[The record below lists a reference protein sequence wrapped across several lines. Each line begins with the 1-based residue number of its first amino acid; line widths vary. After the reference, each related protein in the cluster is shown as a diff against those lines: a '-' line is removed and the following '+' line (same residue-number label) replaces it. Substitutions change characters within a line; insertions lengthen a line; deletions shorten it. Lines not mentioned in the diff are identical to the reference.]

1 MGSIRARNETRRLF
15 FEFRYRGK
23 RCREQTALEDTPA
36 NRRKMEQVLKKIEAE
51 ITLGQFD
58 YLAYFPNSKTG
69 QKLVA
74 ETVVAAPPTLPPAGS
89 RQLVRTEATDEDVD
103 CPTFDD
109 FAKQWLME
117 NEVRWRKS
125 TLELQQSFLSRHL
138 IPAFGERKVNS
149 ITKAEV
155 LSFRSKLAKVP
166 GHHDKLLSAKTIN
179 EIVGSLK
186 AILDE
191 AADRYEFTSPTERIK
206 RLKVQKKD
214 IHPFSLEQVRLI
226 LENVREDY
234 HCYMTVRFFTGMRS
248 GELHGLKWKYID
260 FERRQILIRETFTK
274 GRVEYTKTDGS
285 QREIRMS
292 EAVYMALKKQ
302 EAATRRVSEY
312 VFCNRLG
319 QPLDNKNF
327 TDRVWYP
334 LLRYLGL
341 AIRRPYQT
349 RHTAATLWLASGESP
364 EWIATQLGH
373 TSTEML
379 FRVYSRYVPNLTRQD
394 GSAFEKMLGTTEASA
409 LEES

>member
-1 MGSIRARNETRRLF
+1 MGSIRVRPETGYLF
-15 FEFRYRGK
+15 FEFRCQGK
-23 RCREQTALEDTPA
+23 RCREQTRLPDTPQ

-69 QKLVA
+69 LKFASGLGQG
-74 ETVVAAPPTLPPAGS
+74 AAVQPS
-89 RQLVRTEATDEDVD
+89 VEAAQSQAFDV
-103 CPTFDD
+103 PIFSD
-109 FAKQWLME
+109 FADQWLTE
-117 NEVRWRKS
+117 NEVRWRRA
-125 TLELQQSFLSRHL
+125 TLELQQCILNRHL
-138 IPAFGERKVNS
+138 RPVFGQKSVNS

-155 LSFRSKLAKVP
+155 LSFRSTLAKVP
-166 GHHDKLLSAKTIN
+166 GHHDKPLSAKTIN

-206 RLKVQKKD
+206 RLKVQKTD
-214 IHPFSLEQVRLI
+214 IHPFSLEEVRLI
-226 LENVREDY
+226 LEKVRPDY
-234 HCYMTVRFFTGMRS
+234 QPYMTVRFFTGMRS
-248 GELHGLKWKYID
+248 GELHGLKWKHVD
-260 FERRQILIRETFTK
+260 FERRQILVREAFSK
-274 GRVEYTKTDGS
+274 GRTEYTKNDGS

-292 EAVYMALKKQ
+292 EAVYMALKTQ
-302 EAATRRVSEY
+302 EVATGEVSEY

-334 LLRYLGL
+334 LLGYLDL
-341 AIRRPYQT
+341 PKRRPYQT
-349 RHTAATLWLASGESP
+349 RHSAATLWLAAGESP
-364 EWIATQLGH
+364 EWIASQLGH

-394 GSAFEKMLGTTEASA
+394 GSAFDRLLEGEK
-409 LEES
+409 ESGV

>member
-1 MGSIRARNETRRLF
+1 MGSIRARGETGRLF
-15 FEFRYRGK
+15 FEFRYKGH
-23 RCREQTALEDTPA
+23 RCREQTALDDTPT
-36 NRRKMEQVLKKIEAE
+36 NRRKMEQVLKKIEAQ

-58 YLAYFPNSKTG
+58 YLSYFPNSKTG
-69 QKLVA
+69 QKLMAEAEPSVA
-74 ETVVAAPPTLPPAGS
+74 SSMALSARAGM
-89 RQLVRTEATDEDVD
+89 TEEA
-103 CPTFDD
+103 CPTFEE
-109 FAKQWLME
+109 FSQQWVME
-117 NEVRWRKS
+117 NEVRWRRS
-125 TLELQQSFLSRHL
+125 TLELQQSFISRHL
-138 IPAFGERKVNS
+138 IPVFGKRKVNS

-155 LSFRSKLAKVP
+155 LSFRSTLAKVP

-191 AADRYEFTSPTERIK
+191 AADRYEFNSPTERIK

-214 IHPFSLEQVRLI
+214 IHPFSLEQVRAI

-234 HCYMTVRFFTGMRS
+234 HSYMTVRFFTGMRS

-274 GRVEYTKTDGS
+274 GRMEYTKTDGS
-285 QREIRMS
+285 QREIHMS
-292 EAVYMALKKQ
+292 EAVYLALKAQ
-302 EAATRRVSEY
+302 EESSRTVSEY
-312 VFCNRLG
+312 VFCNRNG

-334 LLRYLGL
+334 MLRYLGL
-341 AIRRPYQT
+341 ALRRPYQT

-379 FRVYSRYVPNLTRQD
+379 FRVYSRYVPNLTRND
-394 GSAFEKMLGTTEASA
+394 GSAFESLLQQSLGG
-409 LEES
+409 